1 MPQEFREKEAYF
13 IGGRFAFKYGRKKG
27 LSSTEII
34 EINTIIYEAMYEYFV
49 ENEKKRSGN
58 RSRSSKN
65 SLG

>member
-27 LSSTEII
+27 LSSTEILD
-34 EINTIIYEAMYEYFV
+34 INTIIYEAMYEYFV
-49 ENEKKRSGN
+49 ENEEKRSRN